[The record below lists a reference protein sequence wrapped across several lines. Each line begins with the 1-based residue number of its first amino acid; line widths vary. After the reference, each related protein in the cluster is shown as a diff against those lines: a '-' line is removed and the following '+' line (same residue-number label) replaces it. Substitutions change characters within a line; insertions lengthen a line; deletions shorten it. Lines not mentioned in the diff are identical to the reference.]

1 MGGGNISTIVFVVV
15 VHAFDTPFTK
25 STATQAPLGDMDMC
39 ALIHH
44 ANLFSSV
51 CGRRRG
57 RGGRGGGV
65 EL

>member
-15 VHAFDTPFTK
+15 VHAFDTLFPK
-25 STATQAPLGDMDMC
+25 STATQAPLGDMAMC

-44 ANLFSSV
+44 ANLFCSE

-57 RGGRGGGV
+57 VGGGGGGGV
-65 EL
+65 G